1 MDYPDP
7 RMRYQLFRRGLNN
20 RCMQAILDSSPAC
33 AIPEACEWLVAKDMY
48 RPAEEDEDFD
58 DGTPA
63 KYGPKSEKSSMLL
76 PVLDQVN
83 ALAQEVWTFVKGEK
97 EWRTKVN
104 KQLQAPRQNSYQAS
118 STVSAIPP
126 PAPPV
131 RPSPQQQQG
140 NGRQFRGIR
149 MEEDSRAQDG
159 APICGRCHFLGHG
172 RETCRRRSMTCRRCN
187 QFGHVMAECEQPSNA
202 GYYSSERRHC
212 AFCDDNSHSTSQGQ
226 EEGEG
231 RAAPSSGPKNGSGG
245 DRVRLVIEKRA
256 EVTVPKEVAERESES
271 RTESKSAKAAKRT
284 VLPPGE
290 TKSKKEARTVDVS
303 KTVGVGEETK
313 RTVESVAVQEE
324 AVEHVASDG
333 TRKEESAVPVAE
345 TVVPAEAVNKV
356 TVGVQP
362 AAVEN
367 EAAQEEK
374 AEEPEYE
381 TSIQNGTDESSGVK
395 SMGFSTEEEE
405 PKEYQRLFTDEELDA
420 MEASS
425 PGQEGRF

>member
-212 AFCDDNSHSTSQGQ
+212 AFCDDNSHSTSQCPAIARL
-226 EEGEG
+226 
-231 RAAPSSGPKNGSGG
+231 RALDAQQNAAACQAEP
-245 DRVRLVIEKRA
+245 LIEKRA